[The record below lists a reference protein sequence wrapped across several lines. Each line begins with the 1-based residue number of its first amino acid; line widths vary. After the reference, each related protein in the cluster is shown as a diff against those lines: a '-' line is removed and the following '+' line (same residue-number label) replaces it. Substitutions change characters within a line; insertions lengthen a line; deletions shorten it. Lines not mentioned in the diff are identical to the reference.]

1 MWNGRNATVSI
12 GPICVTRIYEANA
25 RRETSYHARGHSA
38 TAPHVGNALPEWYD
52 VVSLGFYA
60 IRSNQEKLSVCAKPR
75 RDRPV
80 AQVLGAEERSVT
92 VTNWP
97 PQAREG

>member
-1 MWNGRNATVSI
+1 MRRTQGRRPLI
-12 GPICVTRIYEANA
+12 TRAAIAP
-25 RRETSYHARGHSA
+25 R
-38 TAPHVGNALPEWYD
+38 APHLGNALPEWYD